1 MFIQTE
7 ETPNPLTMKFIP
19 EKKIMDNGFIEFKN
33 KEEAENNILAK
44 NLFLIDGVNAVSFA
58 TDFVSITKAENFD
71 WILIKADI
79 LCALVDYF
87 SANNQLIDEVSDG
100 NQINDD
106 DDEIVK
112 QIKILINE
120 RIRPGVAQD
129 GGDVVFSSFKEGV
142 LELELRGACS
152 GCPSASVTLK
162 MGIEN
167 MMRHY
172 IPEVLEVREA
182 S

>member
-7 ETPNPLTMKFIP
+7 ETPNPLTLKFIP
-19 EKKIMDNGFIEFKN
+19 EKKIMDSGFVEFKN
-33 KEEAENNILAK
+33 KEEATNNELAK
-44 NLFLIDGVNAVSFA
+44 NLFLIDGIDTVSFGEE
-58 TDFVSITKAENFD
+58 FISITKSENSD
-71 WILIKADI
+71 WMLLKADV
-79 LCALVDYF
+79 LCVLVDYL
-87 SANNQLIDEVSDG
+87 STNNNIIDTVTDGNEINDNDDEV
-100 NQINDD
+100 
-106 DDEIVK
+106 VK

-129 GGDVVFSSFKEGV
+129 GGDVVFSSFKEGI